1 MLLPACTGFG
11 EATLV
16 TVKSGAVVH
25 TIVVAVAVLFK
36 AFGSE
41 AEEFADTVCVITV
54 PLAVPAFTFTTR
66 LKVAAVRDD
75 MLTLAHTTLP
85 VPPMPGERQLHPAGA
100 VIDANVVLAGIV
112 AT

>member
-16 TVKSGAVVH
+16 TVRFGAVVP
-25 TIVVAVAVLFK
+25 TTVVATAVFFN
-36 AFGSE
+36 AFGS
-41 AEEFADTVCVITV
+41 AADEFADTVCVITV

-66 LKVAAVRDD
+66 LNVAAVSAD
-75 MLTLAHTTLP
+75 MLTLVHTTLP
-85 VPPMPGERQLHPAGA
+85 VPPIPGEKQLHPAGA